1 MRVFL
6 DAVFSHL
13 LIATVITVI
22 LWVLGAVMTTSV
34 NFFEWSMD
42 ARIFCVVLSNL
53 AAVFVQI
60 GLREEEAL

>member
-13 LIATVITVI
+13 LIATIITVM

-34 NFFEWSMD
+34 NFFQWSMD

-60 GLREEEAL
+60 GLREQEAL